1 MSKIWRLVASM
12 LMLASLM
19 LTPIVVA
26 AESAWTFRQ
35 QNGLLAY
42 TPPNWFLEG
51 YFIAREKKPGYVFGP
66 VQDFVET
73 LRATTT
79 WLIEDLEMNRLE
91 RASADGKKPEYSLY
105 LEAVSSDNTE
115 YWVFVVLPHESAQAW
130 FDARRA
136 YHGRKAVG
144 YYGETQSEIERA
156 LSQGL
161 KINAELR
168 FLIEKGDTS
177 LQVPED
183 VIMHRYNF
191 QPIFDLSV
199 GRRIDP
205 TSKTK

>member
-168 FLIEKGDTS
+168 FLIEKGDPS

-183 VIMHRYNF
+183 VIMRRYNF

>member
-1 MSKIWRLVASM
+1 MSKILRLVASM

-183 VIMHRYNF
+183 VIMRRYNF

>member
-1 MSKIWRLVASM
+1 MSKILRLVASM

-19 LTPIVVA
+19 LTPIIVA

-161 KINAELR
+161 KIKAELR
-168 FLIEKGDTS
+168 FLIEQGDTS

-183 VIMHRYNF
+183 VIMSRYNF
-191 QPIFDLSV
+191 QPIFDLSA
-199 GRRIDP
+199 GRRINP